1 MRRPRRRPIYYAAV
15 TLRDGTVLSAY
26 PERKPAE
33 RIMKRERIR
42 IDADNVFRETDVSG
56 DFMSDANNQGR
67 TRFQDI
73 VANRINLQR
82 TLRDLVVPRFETLE
96 LQIAEI
102 KAQLD
107 RLEGLVNLVIKQSDS
122 RVAVKR
128 ESLESLSGNG

>member
-1 MRRPRRRPIYYAAV
+1 MRRPRRRPIYYAAI

-26 PERKPAE
+26 PQRKPAE
-33 RIMKRERIR
+33 RIMKREGIR

-82 TLRDLVVPRFETLE
+82 TLRELLLPRLETLE
-96 LQIAEI
+96 LQVAEI
-102 KAQLD
+102 KTQLD
-107 RLEGLVNLVIKQSDS
+107 RVEGLLDS
-122 RVAVKR
+122 LTHRA
-128 ESLESLSGNG
+128 